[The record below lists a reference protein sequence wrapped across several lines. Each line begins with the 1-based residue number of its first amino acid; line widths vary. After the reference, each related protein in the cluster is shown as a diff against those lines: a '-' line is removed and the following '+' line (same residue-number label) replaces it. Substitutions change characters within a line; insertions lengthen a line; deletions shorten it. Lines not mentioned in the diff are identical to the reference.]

1 MVWQGPSWVASG
13 NEGSRKLCY
22 GLSCN
27 LGGAWRHG
35 TPPPLVDTLL
45 REGHI
50 DTVAAGL
57 ASKLST
63 VRWLKSDAWVGIAI
77 KVTPTGYS
85 FAGGAKDSGSALQ
98 SRRQRPRI
106 RASPGYPIKR
116 KYCKF
121 KATKESLRANR
132 QFRPASV
139 CRLVSADLGTS
150 WPGQKLPTGDGPG

>member
-85 FAGGAKDSGSALQ
+85 FAGGAKDSGSAAF
-98 SRRQRPRI
+98 
-106 RASPGYPIKR
+106 RALADDNDQNYLKVRNGVIL
-116 KYCKF
+116 
-121 KATKESLRANR
+121 KAA
-132 QFRPASV
+132 
-139 CRLVSADLGTS
+139 
-150 WPGQKLPTGDGPG
+150 